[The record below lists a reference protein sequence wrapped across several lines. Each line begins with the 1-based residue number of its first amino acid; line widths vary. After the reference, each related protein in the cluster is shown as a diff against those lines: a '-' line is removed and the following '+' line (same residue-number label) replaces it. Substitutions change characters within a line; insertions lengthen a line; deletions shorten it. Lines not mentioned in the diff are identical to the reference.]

1 MVEAQKAGIRVLLC
15 GTIPDPDPTVDAKLK
30 LLDDALQD
38 LEMGP
43 GNNFVGL
50 RSLLFKDGQLDLK
63 FYRKGDIHLS
73 EEGVKVVGPRI
84 RLLLDVM
91 CPPQTD
97 AVQTAAVQ
105 TTAVQTA
112 AVQTPVVVQP
122 QVQQL
127 IGQVQDLVI
136 HHVAV
141 PDPQLVSPME
151 VEDEDEILQRLYLK
165 KFGCA
170 LPEVRVRNEVDEINF
185 VIDLTEEEEME
196 ADAAAVPNVIPI
208 TIKTEPIEIAEIA
221 VANVAK
227 LRQER
232 RELVKARKA
241 IVAFGKSLRKSNVIP
256 EKEVPTP
263 ENVVANPNMSEDRS
277 IESVNP
283 VIPVKSAEQIT
294 AESNAE
300 IEADQKEFVAEFGDI
315 PLDEF
320 DDESEF
326 RLYSA
331 DKDDV
336 IEDDDDAMIND
347 V

>member
-1 MVEAQKAGIRVLLC
+1 
-15 GTIPDPDPTVDAKLK
+15 
-30 LLDDALQD
+30 LDDALQD

-50 RSLLFKDGQLDLK
+50 RNLLFKDGAVELR

-73 EEGVKVVGPRI
+73 EDGVKIVGSRI
-84 RLLLDVM
+84 RLMLDVM
-91 CPPQTD
+91 CPPNVQPPQIVQNNAVPDQAPVQTP
-97 AVQTAAVQ
+97 AVQTVVDAP
-105 TTAVQTA
+105 
-112 AVQTPVVVQP
+112 PVVNAPPV
-122 QVQQL
+122 VQQL

-151 VEDEDEILQRLYLK
+151 VEDEDEILQRLFFK
-165 KFGCA
+165 KFGRA
-170 LPEVRVRNEVDEINF
+170 LPEVSVRNEVDEINF

-196 ADAAAVPNVIPI
+196 ASVSAPVVIPLPI
-208 TIKTEPIEIAEIA
+208 KIVKTEPTEVATIDVTK
-221 VANVAK
+221 VANATKIAPTVTNTAEARK
-227 LRQER
+227 ER
-232 RELVKARKA
+232 RECAKARKA
-241 IVAFGKSLRKSNVIP
+241 ITTFGKNLAVKKTIRKNIVIP
-256 EKEVPTP
+256 EKEAPTP
-263 ENVVANPNMSEDRS
+263 ENVIAATDSNLSEDRS
-277 IESVNP
+277 VNP
-283 VIPVKSAEQIT
+283 IKTAEQIT

-326 RLYSA
+326 RLYST